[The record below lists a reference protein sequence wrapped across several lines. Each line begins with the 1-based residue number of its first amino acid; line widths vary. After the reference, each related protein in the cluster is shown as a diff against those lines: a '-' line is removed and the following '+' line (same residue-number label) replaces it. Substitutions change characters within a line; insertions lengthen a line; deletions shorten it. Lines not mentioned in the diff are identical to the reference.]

1 MWQGDRLM
9 CCTVTQQQQRG
20 RIQTGILPL
29 NILSVTPPLTA
40 SLASNNRRRRAS
52 NKMQL
57 SWISFAY
64 LLYWR
69 DTKHILHW
77 WKKVCL
83 SLYQIFI
90 ERMHNREI
98 YTSAVIKSHPWNQ
111 EHHQQGRDHQREDGR
126 SGSKGEQGHQHQPH
140 FVICP
145 NIFQDVEKYILPF
158 GFTHF
163 AIVTNIHLYLA
174 IFWKLIWLFGQMWYT
189 VIPAMV
195 QSLFFD
201 IIKQRDHKYAK
212 PSPAVAADKTP
223 VGAVAKNT

>member
-29 NILSVTPPLTA
+29 NILSVTPPLTT

-163 AIVTNIHLYLA
+163 AIVTNKFGNFLEINLT
-174 IFWKLIWLFGQMWYT
+174 IWT
-189 VIPAMV
+189 NVI
-195 QSLFFD
+195 Q
-201 IIKQRDHKYAK
+201 
-212 PSPAVAADKTP
+212 
-223 VGAVAKNT
+223 